1 LAIHGSPALH
11 RVERGGV
18 GGDVETVAAR
28 GDDCALEE
36 DGRGALEAGNG
47 DDEGRGV
54 TGGEGQV
61 GGDIDDAGVVEGGV
75 HGDEAARSLALD
87 RAGLTASSSA
97 LNAAAPF
104 TRRGDSP

>member
-1 LAIHGSPALH
+1 
-11 RVERGGV
+11 
-18 GGDVETVAAR
+18 
-28 GDDCALEE
+28 
-36 DGRGALEAGNG
+36 
-47 DDEGRGV
+47 
-54 TGGEGQV
+54 V